1 MSAPNS
7 ALNYQLLRLGA
18 LLQLEQRARAA
29 GRKELEFLMVN
40 DTATV
45 VSYQQAALWRRAPD
59 GPGTL
64 VLSGV
69 AVAETGAPYRMWL
82 DRAVAAIVQG
92 AEATNLHALVA
103 GDLPEALAAEWPEW
117 FPPNALW
124 CPLARREG
132 ELIGGLLFGRTD
144 PWLDG
149 DRQMIE
155 MLSGAYAQSL
165 ILSDAVKPAGFRSR
179 WATLRRRPVIIG
191 IAAALVLAALAP
203 TRQSVLA
210 PAEIVPVDPA
220 PVRAPFE
227 GVVDALRVAPNEPV
241 HAGQPVVSLDRTQL
255 ATRYAVTQKALDM
268 AKEEYA
274 DTAQAAMSDEKSKGK
289 LAILASKVD
298 QQQAELAY
306 DKDQLDR
313 AEVTAPADGIAVFD
327 DSNEW
332 AGKPVALGERIM
344 QIASPTNTQ
353 LEMQVPAAEVVTFDL
368 GSEVVFFSNLAPD
381 SPSRGSLAFA
391 SYSSAVTADGVLSY
405 AFRAKLDP
413 KDAGLRLGLKGTA
426 KIYGPRRP
434 LALWLLR
441 RPIQLVREWLSL

>member
-45 VSYQQAALWRRAPD
+45 VSYQQAALWRKHPA
-59 GPGTL
+59 GGSAL

-69 AVAETGAPYRMWL
+69 AVADAGAPYRIWL
-82 DRAVAAIVQG
+82 DRAIAVIVQG
-92 AEATNLHALVA
+92 EQATNLHALGA
-103 GDLPEALAAEWPEW
+103 TDLPEALAREWPEW

-132 ELIGGLLFGRTD
+132 DLVGGLLLGRTD

-149 DRQMIE
+149 DRQLVE
-155 MLSGAYAQSL
+155 MLSGSYAQSL
-165 ILSDAVKPAGFRSR
+165 ILSDTARPAGLSR
-179 WATLRRRPVIIG
+179 WARLRRRPVLIG
-191 IAAALVLAALAP
+191 IVVALALVALVP

-220 PVRAPFE
+220 PVRAPSE
-227 GVVDALRVAPNEPV
+227 GVVDALHVAPNEPV
-241 HAGQPVVSLDRTQL
+241 HTGQLLVSLDRTQL
-255 ATRYAVTQKALDM
+255 ATRLAVAQKSLDM

-274 DTAQAAMSDEKSKGK
+274 DTAQAAMSDEKSKAK

-298 QQQAELAY
+298 QQQAEMSY

-313 AEVTAPADGIAVFD
+313 AEILAPADGIAVFD

-344 QIASPTNTQ
+344 LIASPTDTQ
-353 LEMQVPAAEVVTFDL
+353 LEIQVPAADVVTFAM

-381 SPSRGSLAFA
+381 SPSRGLLTFA
-391 SYSSAVTADGVLSY
+391 SYSSAATADGVLSH
-405 AFRAKLDP
+405 AFRAKLDAKEAP
-413 KDAGLRLGLKGTA
+413 LRLGLKGTA

>member
-1 MSAPNS
+1 VSAPNS

-45 VSYQQAALWRRAPD
+45 VSYQQAALWRKHPA
-59 GPGTL
+59 GGSAL

-69 AVAETGAPYRMWL
+69 AVADAGAPYRIWL
-82 DRAVAAIVQG
+82 DRAIAVIVQG
-92 AEATNLHALVA
+92 EQATNLHALGA
-103 GDLPEALAAEWPEW
+103 TDLPEALAREWPEW

-132 ELIGGLLFGRTD
+132 DLVGGLLLGRTD

-149 DRQMIE
+149 DRQLVE
-155 MLSGAYAQSL
+155 MLSGSYAQSL
-165 ILSDAVKPAGFRSR
+165 ILSDTARPAGLSR
-179 WATLRRRPVIIG
+179 WARLRRRPVLIG
-191 IAAALVLAALAP
+191 IVVALALVALVP

-220 PVRAPFE
+220 PVRAPSE
-227 GVVDALRVAPNEPV
+227 GVVDSLHVTPNEPV
-241 HAGQPVVSLDRTQL
+241 HTGQLLVSLDRTQL
-255 ATRYAVTQKALDM
+255 ATRLAVAQKSLDM

-274 DTAQAAMSDEKSKGK
+274 DTAQAAMSDEKSKAK

-298 QQQAELAY
+298 QQQAEMSY

-313 AEVTAPADGIAVFD
+313 AEILAPADGIAVFD

-344 QIASPTNTQ
+344 LIASPTDTQ
-353 LEMQVPAAEVVTFDL
+353 LEIQVPAADVVTFAM

-381 SPSRGSLAFA
+381 SPSRGLLTFA
-391 SYSSAVTADGVLSY
+391 SYSSAATADGVLSY
-405 AFRAKLDP
+405 AFRAKLDAKEAP
-413 KDAGLRLGLKGTA
+413 LRLGLKGTA

>member
-1 MSAPNS
+1 MSAPN
-7 ALNYQLLRLGA
+7 AAQNYQLLRLGA

-29 GRKELEFLMVN
+29 DRKELEFLIVN

-45 VSYQQAALWRRAPD
+45 VSYQQAVLWRKN
-59 GPGTL
+59 PGSL

-69 AVAETGAPYRMWL
+69 AVAEPGAPYRMWL
-82 DRAVAAIVQG
+82 DRVIDTIVQG
-92 AEATNLHALVA
+92 DQATILHSLTPI
-103 GDLPEALAAEWPEW
+103 DPPEALAQEWPEW
-117 FPPNALW
+117 FPPHALW

-132 ELIGGLLFGRTD
+132 ELVGGLLLGRAD

-149 DRQMIE
+149 DRQLVE
-155 MLSGAYAQSL
+155 LLSGAYGQSL
-165 ILSDAVKPAGFRSR
+165 ILSDTARPTGLSR
-179 WATLRRRPVIIG
+179 WARLRRRPVLTG
-191 IAAALVLAALAP
+191 IVAALALVALVP

-210 PAEIVPVDPA
+210 PAEVVPVNPA

-241 HAGQPVVSLDRTQL
+241 HAGQPLVSLDRTQL
-255 ATRYAVTQKALDM
+255 ATRLAVTQKALDM
-268 AKEEYA
+268 AREEYA
-274 DTAQAAMSDEKSKGK
+274 DTAQAAMNDEKSKGK

-298 QQQAELAY
+298 QQQAELSY

-313 AEVTAPADGIAVFD
+313 AELTAPADGIAVFD

-332 AGKPVALGERIM
+332 SGKPVVLGERIM
-344 QIASPTNTQ
+344 LIASPTDIQ
-353 LEMQVPAAEVVTFDL
+353 LEIQVPAADVVTFDS

-381 SPSRGSLAFA
+381 SPSRGRLTFA

-405 AFRAKLDP
+405 AFRAKFDGEAVP
-413 KDAGLRLGLKGTA
+413 LRLGLKGTA

-434 LALWLLR
+434 LVLWLLR
-441 RPIQLVREWLSL
+441 RPIQLGREWLSL

>member
-29 GRKELEFLMVN
+29 GRKELEFLIVN

-45 VSYQQAALWRRAPD
+45 VSYQQAALWRKNPA
-59 GPGTL
+59 GGSSL

-69 AVAETGAPYRMWL
+69 AVADAGAPYRIWL
-82 DRAVAAIVQG
+82 DRAIAAIVQG
-92 AEATNLHALVA
+92 EQAANLHSLTAA
-103 GDLPEALAAEWPEW
+103 DLPDALAKEWPEW
-117 FPPNALW
+117 FPSNALW
-124 CPLARREG
+124 CPFARREG
-132 ELIGGLLFGRTD
+132 GLVGGLLLGRAD

-149 DRQMIE
+149 DRQLVE
-155 MLSGAYAQSL
+155 MLSGSYGQSL
-165 ILSDAVKPAGFRSR
+165 ILADIGRPAGLSR
-179 WATLRRRPVIIG
+179 WARLRRRPVLIG
-191 IAAALVLAALAP
+191 IVVVLALVALVP

-227 GVVDALRVAPNEPV
+227 GVVDSLHVAPNEPV
-241 HAGQPVVSLDRTQL
+241 RTGQPLVSLDRTQL
-255 ATRYAVTQKALDM
+255 ATRLAVAQKSLDM
-268 AKEEYA
+268 AREEYA

-298 QQQAELAY
+298 QQQAEMSY
-306 DKDQLDR
+306 DKDQLER

-344 QIASPTNTQ
+344 QIASPTDTQ
-353 LEMQVPAAEVVTFDL
+353 LEIQVPAADVVTFNI
-368 GSEVVFFSNLAPD
+368 GSETVFFSNLAPD
-381 SPSRGSLAFA
+381 SPSRGALTFA

-405 AFRAKLDP
+405 AFRAKLDAKGAP
-413 KDAGLRLGLKGTA
+413 LRLGLKGTA

-434 LALWLLR
+434 LVLWLLR

>member
-29 GRKELEFLMVN
+29 GRKELEFLIVN

-45 VSYQQAALWRRAPD
+45 VSYQQAALWRKNPA
-59 GPGTL
+59 GGGSL

-69 AVAETGAPYRMWL
+69 AVAEAGGPYRIWL
-82 DRAVAAIVQG
+82 DQVVKTIVQG
-92 AEATNLHALVA
+92 EQATVLHSLTPI
-103 GDLPEALAAEWPEW
+103 DPPEALAKEWPEW
-117 FPPNALW
+117 FPPQALW
-124 CPLARREG
+124 CPLTRREG
-132 ELIGGLLFGRTD
+132 DLVGGLLLGRSD

-149 DRQMIE
+149 DRQLVE
-155 MLSGAYAQSL
+155 MLSGSYAQSL
-165 ILSDAVKPAGFRSR
+165 ILSDAARPPGLSR
-179 WATLRRRPVIIG
+179 WARLRRRPVLI
-191 IAAALVLAALAP
+191 AALVVLALVALVP

-210 PAEIVPVDPA
+210 PAEIVPINPA
-220 PVRAPFE
+220 PVRAPFD

-241 HAGQPVVSLDRTQL
+241 HAGQPLVSLDRTQL
-255 ATRYAVTQKALDM
+255 VTHLAVTQKSLDM

-298 QQQAELAY
+298 QQQAELSY
-306 DKDQLDR
+306 DRDQLGR
-313 AEVTAPADGIAVFD
+313 ADVTAPADGIAVFD

-344 QIASPTNTQ
+344 LIASPTETQ
-353 LEMQVPAAEVVTFDL
+353 LEIQVPAAEVVTFDN

-381 SPSRGSLAFA
+381 SPSRGVLTFA

-405 AFRAKLDP
+405 AFRAKLD
-413 KDAGLRLGLKGTA
+413 AGGAALRLGLKGTA
-426 KIYGPRRP
+426 KIYGPQRP
-434 LALWLLR
+434 LVLWLLR